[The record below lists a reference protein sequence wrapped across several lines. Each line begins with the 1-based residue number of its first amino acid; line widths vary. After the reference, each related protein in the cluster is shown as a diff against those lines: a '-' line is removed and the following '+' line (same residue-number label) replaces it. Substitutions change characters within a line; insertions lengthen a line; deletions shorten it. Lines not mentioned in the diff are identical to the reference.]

1 VYVDSTVPRY
11 VASLYSTYCTTRPL
25 LKSDLSHR
33 QLSYKKKY
41 YAFPSLSRSWIHRE
55 QYNQNDRW
63 WSWVGK
69 SWCCSC
75 LWLSTWNSRSRGNNF
90 MGKSSILFRS
100 RCCIIIIISPVS
112 FCIRAYLLDCI
123 QVIFYWFEELTS
135 RTYAS
140 YSFSTPFYK
149 RTRSSK
155 SSTVQKLLSIAVV
168 LICGLLI
175 AVAVLGM
182 IAFNPKDVS
191 NYSDLFVSVYMVLF
205 GALLLTYEFMWWIS
219 VPAINKSLR
228 KNFGFL
234 YGVLGKSIFIIFV
247 AFLNFGLQKQ
257 VTVKYLTV
265 GTGIAWFVV
274 AGLHIFLYFWK
285 PELFGTYHA
294 PAAGL
299 DSPV

>member
-1 VYVDSTVPRY
+1 
-11 VASLYSTYCTTRPL
+11 
-25 LKSDLSHR
+25 
-33 QLSYKKKY
+33 
-41 YAFPSLSRSWIHRE
+41 
-55 QYNQNDRW
+55 
-63 WSWVGK
+63 
-69 SWCCSC
+69 
-75 LWLSTWNSRSRGNNF
+75 
-90 MGKSSILFRS
+90 
-100 RCCIIIIISPVS
+100 
-112 FCIRAYLLDCI
+112 
-123 QVIFYWFEELTS
+123 
-135 RTYAS
+135 
-140 YSFSTPFYK
+140 
-149 RTRSSK
+149 
-155 SSTVQKLLSIAVV
+155 
-168 LICGLLI
+168 
-175 AVAVLGM
+175 M